1 MANTSELPAS
11 LQALVGTVGIWT
23 TTTESLPATAVGEV
37 ATRLDDM
44 GYAALWIP
52 EAWGREAFSNAQLQL
67 SQSRRIAIAT
77 GIANIWGRDAVAAAN
92 AARTLNA
99 AYDNRFILGLGVS
112 HAPLVERL
120 RGHQYAT
127 PVAAMSSYLQAMD
140 ASPSFSADH
149 SQPYAKVIAA
159 LGPKML
165 DVARVHADGAHP
177 YLVTPEHTAIA
188 REALGPNKFIGVEQ
202 AVVLGGSRESYLE
215 RAGAHLEIYTG
226 LDNYR
231 NSWRRLG
238 FGDDDFGRG
247 GSTRLREAMVVHGD
261 EDAILRRIREHFDA
275 GASHVC
281 LQFLGTDLTTPL
293 FDEWQRVATALG
305 LSS

>member
-1 MANTSELPAS
+1 MADTSELPAS